1 MHSWCSSYLEKRP
14 LGKFGRDETKF
25 KLPLHHLFLILQVH
39 IILGAA
45 LDLKWGGL
53 GDLCT
58 WGKNKES
65 ELPPNFIIVFT
76 HWRCQSL
83 ENFEGFQLFLFYFKE
98 SLQGSREKNE
108 YFAVRLTISPSWW
121 VFARGRP
128 PLDDHLHFLLFNFAS
143 PSQFVLRLVQIE
155 NETRSFCFPQ
165 QIPIRACEEIVAIA
179 QRENSENTKPVLSSL
194 IGVLPKNFET
204 IVA

>member
-45 LDLKWGGL
+45 LDLKWGVL

-76 HWRCQSL
+76 HWMCQSL
-83 ENFEGFQLFLFYFKE
+83 ENFEGFRLFLFYFRPKSNYYE
-98 SLQGSREKNE
+98 YDYNSHGGHRDGLNPASFVSSTTSGSSGSQYYSSSDHHPSMYSL
-108 YFAVRLTISPSWW
+108 P
-121 VFARGRP
+121 
-128 PLDDHLHFLLFNFAS
+128 
-143 PSQFVLRLVQIE
+143 
-155 NETRSFCFPQ
+155 RSTSGYP
-165 QIPIRACEEIVAIA
+165 
-179 QRENSENTKPVLSSL
+179 
-194 IGVLPKNFET
+194 
-204 IVA
+204 

>member
-39 IILGAA
+39 IILGAV

-65 ELPPNFIIVFT
+65 ELPPNFIIDFT

-98 SLQGSREKNE
+98 SSQGSRQKTNIL
-108 YFAVRLTISPSWW
+108 RSGWPP
-121 VFARGRP
+121 P
-128 PLDDHLHFLLFNFAS
+128 PLRSAFREFFGCVKNPGVFFVHKHFLS
-143 PSQFVLRLVQIE
+143 PF
-155 NETRSFCFPQ
+155 
-165 QIPIRACEEIVAIA
+165 
-179 QRENSENTKPVLSSL
+179 
-194 IGVLPKNFET
+194 
-204 IVA
+204 